1 MFTCSFKCSQTS
13 LIIKELIKHENKFNR
28 KAFHDREKSKN
39 RFSEFS
45 VFYEWGQKVYHEHFL
60 VVYTMN
66 YREMR
71 IS

>member
-1 MFTCSFKCSQTS
+1 MFTFSFKFSQTS
-13 LIIKELIKHENKFNR
+13 LIIKELIEHENKFNR
-28 KAFHDREKSKN
+28 KAFQDREKSKN
-39 RFSEFS
+39 RFS
-45 VFYEWGQKVYHEHFL
+45 VFHEWGQKVYQEHFQ